1 MANATI
7 DLATFH
13 QLQETTGA
21 EFVSELVGAFLEEA
35 PGILEDLRSAY
46 AERDA
51 ERFKRA
57 AHSLKSNANTFG
69 ALAFG
74 AKARELELAGL
85 ARVLEA
91 KGDPVSELSTEYAR
105 VAAALSELRNA

>member
-1 MANATI
+1 MGNATI

-13 QLQETTGA
+13 QLQETTGSD
-21 EFVSELVGAFLEEA
+21 FVSELVGAFLEEA
-35 PGILEDLRSAY
+35 PAILDDLRSAY
-46 AERDA
+46 AARDA

-57 AHSLKSNANTFG
+57 AHSLKSNGNTFG

-85 ARVLEA
+85 ARILEA
-91 KGDPVSELSTEYAR
+91 KGDPVAELAGEIDSVDAPLT
-105 VAAALSELRNA
+105 ELRNA